1 MEILIQRW
9 LIPSAFIV
17 VFTVFVV
24 MVLFKAFRK
33 KGTLTSN

>member
-9 LIPSAFIV
+9 LIPSGLLT

-24 MVLFKAFRK
+24 MVLFKTFRK
-33 KGTLTSN
+33 KGTQTSN